1 MQLLYI
7 AAFDNPKNSV
17 ISKAYHH
24 TFR

>member
-1 MQLLYI
+1 MFKI
-7 AAFDNPKNSV
+7 DNSKNRM